1 MYKHFFEL
9 RENPFNVNPDPR
21 YLFFTPQTQEALDQL
36 KYGIQSRKG
45 LMLLTGEVGTGKTTL
60 INQLLNWLR
69 ERQTP
74 TAFISNSH
82 LEISHLFDF
91 MLADFGVSF
100 DARSKDNAPI
110 RLSQWLYERHRARK
124 TAVVIVDEAQGLP
137 ANVLEQ
143 VRLLLNM
150 ETASEKL
157 LQVVLA
163 GQPEL
168 EDRLRQP
175 ELRQIKQRVAL
186 RCQTS
191 ALTIEETHDYI
202 QARLRIAGAKGQS
215 SIFGPQAMD
224 AVHLYS
230 RGIPRV
236 INLLCEHALINAYV
250 EQTHEVSASFVEE
263 AAREFQF
270 DAVKPLIPMRTFG
283 ERNSVLPMPTRGID
297 AGASIARIQTGQD
310 LWHEFLAGAVVPD
323 AARLEVVKSDATSVE
338 EHGAPPLAPESVPG
352 PSREWEAATFL
363 RNLRPPLAAPKQ
375 DHGPFVSQPP
385 LVLKADEELFA
396 DRFLNALRHAAD
408 RPLRWL
414 AAKMESSASSAVPPA
429 HTPDREMPAWTAF
442 AKDAARHLGSGRKAI
457 RDSLLALVHLSSE
470 WRDWC
475 SSQVNS
481 GSWQKRMNRSYRWL
495 KGPIR
500 SAQSFPRW
508 FPWRDRYSSIVHSK
522 EWEQM
527 TESLARWLREP
538 FDPAQWLATNPQL
551 LDARRAFSQKKS

>member
-1 MYKHFFEL
+1 MYKHFFEF

-21 YLFFTPQTQEALDQL
+21 YLFFTPQTQEALNQL

-60 INQLLNWLR
+60 INQLLVWLR
-69 ERQTP
+69 ETQTP

-124 TAVVIVDEAQGLP
+124 TAVVIIDEAQGLP

-143 VRLLLNM
+143 VRLLLNL

-186 RCQTS
+186 RCKTS
-191 ALTIEETHDYI
+191 ALTLEETHDYI
-202 QARLRIAGAKGQS
+202 QARLRIAGAKDES
-215 SIFGPQAMD
+215 SIFSPEAID

-250 EQTHEVSASFVEE
+250 DQTRVVSAPFVEE
-263 AAREFQF
+263 VAREFQF
-270 DAVKPLIPMRTFG
+270 DAVKPLFPMRIFG
-283 ERNSVLPMPTRGID
+283 ERNSVIPMPTRGMD
-297 AGASIARIQTGQD
+297 ASVSAARVEMGRDLLNEFRAAPVVQD
-310 LWHEFLAGAVVPD
+310 AV
-323 AARLEVVKSDATSVE
+323 RLEVVKSDATPAGE
-338 EHGAPPLAPESVPG
+338 PRTLPLEPESMPA
-352 PSREWEAATFL
+352 PDREPEAATFF
-363 RNLRPPLAAPKQ
+363 RSPVQPLAAPEH
-375 DHGPFVSQPP
+375 DLGPFVSAPDDE
-385 LVLKADEELFA
+385 LVA
-396 DRFLNALRHAAD
+396 DRFWNAWRNATGRSIRWIAA
-408 RPLRWL
+408 RMKWRRAPS
-414 AAKMESSASSAVPPA
+414 AAKPGQIPS
-429 HTPDREMPAWTAF
+429 REKPAWTGF
-442 AKDAARHLGSGRKAI
+442 AKGAARHLLSAHKSI
-457 RDSLLALVHLSSE
+457 HDSVLWLVHLSS
-470 WRDWC
+470 DWKDFC
-475 SSQVNS
+475 LSEVNS
-481 GSWQKRMNRSYRWL
+481 RSWQQMLNRSYRWL
-495 KGPIR
+495 KGPMR
-500 SAQSFPRW
+500 SARPFPRW
-508 FPWRDRYSSIVHSK
+508 FAWRDRSLSIVNST

-527 TESLARWLREP
+527 AGSLARWLREP
-538 FDPAQWLATNPQL
+538 FDPARWLAATPQL
-551 LDARRAFSQKKS
+551 LDARRVFSQKKP

>member
-60 INQLLNWLR
+60 INQLLVWLR

-124 TAVVIVDEAQGLP
+124 TAVVIVDEAQGLA

-157 LQVVLA
+157 LQVLLV

-175 ELRQIKQRVAL
+175 ELRPTKQRVAL
-186 RCQTS
+186 RCRTS
-191 ALTIEETHDYI
+191 ALTLEETHHYI
-202 QARLRIAGAKGQS
+202 RARLGIAGAKCEAL
-215 SIFGPQAMD
+215 IFSPD
-224 AVHLYS
+224 AIDEVHLYS

-250 EQTHEVSASFVEE
+250 EQTHVISAAFVEE

-270 DAVKPLIPMRTFG
+270 DALKPLLPMRTFG
-283 ERNSVLPMPTRGID
+283 ERNSVIPMPTRGMD

-310 LWHEFLAGAVVPD
+310 LLSEFLAGAVVQD
-323 AARLEVVKSDATSVE
+323 AARLEVVKREVTCADEPCALPLEPASV
-338 EHGAPPLAPESVPG
+338 VPG
-352 PSREWEAATFL
+352 PNRDWEAATFL
-363 RNLRPPLAAPKQ
+363 RSLRAPLAAPEQ
-375 DHGPFVSQPP
+375 DQVP
-385 LVLKADEELFA
+385 LVLEPDNGLFA
-396 DRFLNALRHAAD
+396 DRFLNALRHAPD
-408 RPLRWL
+408 RPLRWI
-414 AAKMESSASSAVPPA
+414 AAKMKSNGWSAAAPA
-429 HTPDREMPAWTAF
+429 QTPHREKRAWIAF
-442 AKDAARHLGSGRKAI
+442 AKEAARHLASSRKAI
-457 RDSLLALVHLSSE
+457 HDSLVVLVRLSSE
-470 WRDWC
+470 VRDWC
-475 SSQVNS
+475 ASQVNS
-481 GSWQKRMNRSYRWL
+481 GSWLQRIDRSYRWL

-500 SAQSFPRW
+500 STPPFPRW
-508 FPWRDRYSSIVHSK
+508 FPWRDRYLSMVNST

-527 TESLARWLREP
+527 AESLAHWLQEP
-538 FDPAQWLATNPQL
+538 FDPAQWLTNPQL
-551 LDARRAFSQKKS
+551 LDARRAFGQKKS

>member
-9 RENPFNVNPDPR
+9 RENPFNVNPDPG

-60 INQLLNWLR
+60 INQLLVWLR

-157 LQVVLA
+157 LQVLLA

-175 ELRQIKQRVAL
+175 ELRPIKQRVAL
-186 RCQTS
+186 RCKTS
-191 ALTIEETHDYI
+191 ALTLEETRDYI
-202 QARLRIAGAKGQS
+202 QARLRIAGAKCES
-215 SIFGPQAMD
+215 SIFSPD
-224 AVHLYS
+224 AIDEVHLYS

-250 EQTHEVSASFVEE
+250 EQTHVVSPAFVEE

-270 DAVKPLIPMRTFG
+270 DAVKPLLPMRTFG
-283 ERNSVLPMPTRGID
+283 ERNSVIPMPTRGID

-310 LWHEFLAGAVVPD
+310 LLREFLAEAVVQD
-323 AARLEVVKSDATSVE
+323 AARLEVVKPEVMSADEQFALPLEPASV
-338 EHGAPPLAPESVPG
+338 VPG
-352 PSREWEAATFL
+352 PNRDWEEATFL
-363 RNLRPPLAAPKQ
+363 RSLRAPLAAPEQ
-375 DHGPFVSQPP
+375 DQVP
-385 LVLKADEELFA
+385 LVLEPDDGLFA
-396 DRFLNALRHAAD
+396 DRFLNALQHAPD
-408 RPLRWL
+408 RPLQWI
-414 AAKMESSASSAVPPA
+414 AAKMKSNGSSAAAPA
-429 HTPDREMPAWTAF
+429 QTPNREKPAWTAF
-442 AKDAARHLGSGRKAI
+442 AKDAARHLASSRKAI
-457 RDSLLALVHLSSE
+457 RDSWIVLVHLSSE
-470 WRDWC
+470 GRDWC
-475 SSQVNS
+475 WSQVNF
-481 GSWQKRMNRSYRWL
+481 GSWQQRMHRSYRWL

>member
-9 RENPFNVNPDPR
+9 REAPFNVNPDPR

-60 INQLLNWLR
+60 INQLLIWLR
-69 ERQTP
+69 ESQTP

-124 TAVVIVDEAQGLP
+124 TAVVIIDEAQGLP
-137 ANVLEQ
+137 VNVLEQ

-186 RCQTS
+186 RCKTS
-191 ALTIEETHDYI
+191 ALTLEETHDYI
-202 QARLRIAGAKGQS
+202 HERLRIAGAKDES
-215 SIFGPQAMD
+215 PIFCPEAID

-250 EQTHEVSASFVEE
+250 DQTRMVSAPFVEE
-263 AAREFQF
+263 VAREFQF
-270 DAVKPLIPMRTFG
+270 DAVKPLFPMRTFV
-283 ERNSVLPMPTRGID
+283 ERNSVIPMPTRATD
-297 AGASIARIQTGQD
+297 TNSVSTAQTEMGRDFLND
-310 LWHEFLAGAVVPD
+310 LLAAPMVQD
-323 AARLEVVKSDATSVE
+323 AARLELVKPDAAFAAEPTPLPVE
-338 EHGAPPLAPESVPG
+338 PESTAVPG
-352 PSREWEAATFL
+352 REWEAATFL
-363 RNLRPPLAAPKQ
+363 RRPLPAVAAPERNQ
-375 DHGPFVSQPP
+375 GPIAVKPD
-385 LVLKADEELFA
+385 AELFA
-396 DRFLNALRHAAD
+396 DRFLNASRAAAG
-408 RPLRWL
+408 RSIKWI
-414 AAKMESSASSAVPPA
+414 AAKMKWSVPSVATPA
-429 HTPDREMPAWTAF
+429 RNTVGEKLVWTAV
-442 AKDAARHLGSGRKAI
+442 AKGAVRRVESGRKTIHDSVLWLVHLGSDWKGFC
-457 RDSLLALVHLSSE
+457 LAEIHSRS
-470 WRDWC
+470 WRQMM
-475 SSQVNS
+475 S
-481 GSWQKRMNRSYRWL
+481 RSYRWL
-495 KGPIR
+495 KGPI
-500 SAQSFPRW
+500 QSDRPFPRW
-508 FPWRDRYSSIVHSK
+508 FAWRDRSSSIFNSL

-527 TESLARWLREP
+527 AVSLARWLREP
-538 FDPAQWLATNPQL
+538 FDPAHWFATTPQL
-551 LDARRAFSQKKS
+551 LDARRAFSQKKP